1 MCRDPFVSCSVAIP
15 YVVAT
20 LTVCDSVYLLCIVYS
35 LCVCVIE
42 SLVVDE
48 IKQAEGLSSLRSLLY
63 RWLDA
68 ESDSHGACD
77 SYACTE
83 SHLANNMCVE
93 SCDSFI
99 V

>member
-1 MCRDPFVSCSVAIP
+1 MAIP

-20 LTVCDSVYLLCIVYS
+20 LTVCYSYICIVFCLQS
-35 LCVCVIE
+35 KVCVIE

-68 ESDSHGACD
+68 ESDSHSAYD
-77 SYACTE
+77 SYPCTE
-83 SHLANNMCVE
+83 SYLANNMCVE
-93 SCDSFI
+93 SCDSLLFI
-99 V
+99 DHVT

>member
-1 MCRDPFVSCSVAIP
+1 MAIP

-20 LTVCDSVYLLCIVYS
+20 LTVCDSMFLLRIVYS
-35 LCVCVIE
+35 LCMCVIE

-48 IKQAEGLSSLRSLLY
+48 IKQAEGLSGSCYLLY

-68 ESDSHGACD
+68 ESDSHSAYD

-83 SHLANNMCVE
+83 SSLANNMCVE
-93 SCDSFI
+93 SCDSVVVI
-99 V
+99 DHVT

>member
-1 MCRDPFVSCSVAIP
+1 M
-15 YVVAT
+15 
-20 LTVCDSVYLLCIVYS
+20 
-35 LCVCVIE
+35 CVIE

-48 IKQAEGLSSLRSLLY
+48 IKQAEGLSGLRSLLY

-93 SCDSFI
+93 SCDSVVVYRSCDVIDNYKEYILFCGSESYRSRSGSQCI
-99 V
+99 R